1 MASDSVIDELSAEES
16 EDLLRTSTLR
26 TYPRNTVVI
35 NEGDDTDAVYFILSG
50 RVKVFLADE
59 NGREVD
65 IGFLGAG
72 DYFGEMALEPGYRSA
87 SVMTLDSCKL
97 AMVRIEDFRLF
108 LRHHP
113 DFAFQLITR
122 LIRRA
127 RAVTKNLKNLALLD
141 VYGRLA
147 QLLHELSRAEDDHWV
162 IDEPLSQQQIACR
175 IGCSREM
182 VSRIFKDLVAGGYLT
197 VFRGRIDIR
206 RRLPRSW

>member
-1 MASDSVIDELSAEES
+1 MTTASVIDDLNNEEC
-16 EDLLRTSTLR
+16 EDLLRTTTVR

-65 IGFLGAG
+65 IGFLGNG
-72 DYFGEMALEPGYRSA
+72 EYFGEMALEPGYRSA
-87 SVMTLDSCKL
+87 SVITIDACRFAIM
-97 AMVRIEDFRLF
+97 RIEDFRIF
-108 LRHHP
+108 LRNHP

-122 LIRRA
+122 LVRRA
-127 RAVTKNLKNLALLD
+127 RTVTKSLKNLALLD

-147 QLLHELSRAEDDHWV
+147 QLLHELARAEGDHWI

-182 VSRIFKDLVAGGYLT
+182 VSRIFKDLVAGGYLS
-197 VFRGRIDIR
+197 VLRGHIEIR